1 MPTINT
7 EGEGRPGEV
16 APAMIQAWDDGELD
30 ESTSFGAER
39 SGWVLDMFKWDSQ
52 EHLLM
57 DRILDMKERS
67 QKSSEATE

>member
-1 MPTINT
+1 MM
-7 EGEGRPGEV
+7 V
-16 APAMIQAWDDGELD
+16 SWMK

-57 DRILDMKERS
+57 DWILDMKERS